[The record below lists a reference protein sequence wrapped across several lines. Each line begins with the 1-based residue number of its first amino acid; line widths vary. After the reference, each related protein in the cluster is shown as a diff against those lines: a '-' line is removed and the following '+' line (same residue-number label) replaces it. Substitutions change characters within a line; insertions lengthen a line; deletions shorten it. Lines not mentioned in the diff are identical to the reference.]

1 MRFSELAG
9 KEVVDLHQGV
19 KLGVLGEAD
28 IVFEARTGKVR
39 AIVLAERGSWW
50 HRGREIVIP
59 WRGVRKIGVDLI
71 VVDLSM
77 AITEEELAGR
87 SESEEADTIPEGRRS
102 VKASGSIYFPRD
114 R

>member
-1 MRFSELAG
+1 MRFSDLAG

-28 IVFEARTGKVR
+28 IVFEAQTGKVR
-39 AIVLAERGSWW
+39 AIVLAERGSWF

-71 VVDLSM
+71 VVDMSM
-77 AITEEELAGR
+77 AMTGEELADQDA
-87 SESEEADTIPEGRRS
+87 SDDPATLPEGSRRGR
-102 VKASGSIYFPRD
+102 GSTYFPRE